1 MAADVTAA
9 VGFFVSF
16 FGSVV
21 LNGMAVRVGS
31 APPLLFMTVV
41 MLTVL
46 MGALRVATP
55 TGVLRRVSGAFVVDD
70 LDDVV
75 LLLLLV
81 VLVRSLLLSLLLLLL
96 LVLLPLPE
104 VLVVFLAKI
113 AVVFVSTEGFAF
125 FSSTAKSALNGMSAV
140 LFTLR
145 IVVPDAGCR
154 LWGRG

>member
-1 MAADVTAA
+1 
-9 VGFFVSF
+9 
-16 FGSVV
+16 
-21 LNGMAVRVGS
+21 
-31 APPLLFMTVV
+31 MTVV

-70 LDDVV
+70 FDDVV
-75 LLLLLV
+75 LLLLLL

-96 LVLLPLPE
+96 LVLLLLPLPE

-125 FSSTAKSALNGMSAV
+125 FSSTAKSALKGISAV

-154 LWGRG
+154 WWGRG

>member
-1 MAADVTAA
+1 
-9 VGFFVSF
+9 
-16 FGSVV
+16 
-21 LNGMAVRVGS
+21 
-31 APPLLFMTVV
+31 MTVV

-70 LDDVV
+70 LDDV
-75 LLLLLV
+75 LLL

-96 LVLLPLPE
+96 LVLLLPLPE

-125 FSSTAKSALNGMSAV
+125 FSSTAKSALKGMSAV